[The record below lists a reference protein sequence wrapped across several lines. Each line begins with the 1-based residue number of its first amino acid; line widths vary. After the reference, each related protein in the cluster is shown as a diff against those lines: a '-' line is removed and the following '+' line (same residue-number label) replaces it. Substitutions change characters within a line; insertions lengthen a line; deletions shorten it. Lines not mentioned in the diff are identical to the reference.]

1 MAERVSS
8 SKVRDEFSD
17 MLNRVLYQGARIV
30 LNRRGKNIAALVPI
44 EDFEVLEALENRKD
58 IEDFRTAKEEKSDDV
73 AWEDLKREAGME

>member
-30 LNRRGKNIAALVPI
+30 LNRRGKNIAALIPI
-44 EDFEVLEALENRKD
+44 EDFEILEALENRKD
-58 IEDFRTAKEEKSDDV
+58 IEDFRTTKEEKSDDV